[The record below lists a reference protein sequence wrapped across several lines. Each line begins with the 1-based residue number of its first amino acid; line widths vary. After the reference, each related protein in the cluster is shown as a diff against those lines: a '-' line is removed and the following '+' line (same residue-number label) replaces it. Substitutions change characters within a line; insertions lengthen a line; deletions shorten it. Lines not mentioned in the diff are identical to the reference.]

1 MKFIPL
7 KTKIKYLNK
16 IYLFQG
22 CLFLVAA
29 VNIEIGNRYEIVCW
43 NSLEDIWS
51 FLGYSRINYFE
62 WLEEKGVIF
71 YDNTQENLTKLK
83 LRTY

>member
-22 CLFLVAA
+22 CLCLVAA
-29 VNIEIGNRYEIVCW
+29 VDTGLDNRYEIVCW
-43 NSLEDIWS
+43 NSLEYCWS
-51 FLGYSRINYFE
+51 LLGYSRANYFE
-62 WLEEKGVIF
+62 WLEEKDIII
-71 YDNTQENLTKLK
+71 LK
-83 LRTY
+83 NKKKFKKK

>member
-7 KTKIKYLNK
+7 KDKIKYLNK
-16 IYLFQG
+16 IYLYQG

-29 VNIEIGNRYEIVCW
+29 VNIEIDNRYEIVCW
-43 NSLEDIWS
+43 NSSEDYWNL
-51 FLGYSRINYFE
+51 LGYSRGTYFE

-83 LRTY
+83 LIL

>member
-16 IYLFQG
+16 IYLYQG
-22 CLFLVAA
+22 CLFFVAA
-29 VNIEIGNRYEIVCW
+29 VSIEIDNRYEIVCW
-43 NSLEDIWS
+43 NSSEDYWNFS
-51 FLGYSRINYFE
+51 EYSRETYLE

-71 YDNTQENLTKLK
+71 YDNTQENFKKLK
-83 LRTY
+83 LIL

>member
-16 IYLFQG
+16 IYIYEG
-22 CLFLVAA
+22 CLCLVAA
-29 VNIEIGNRYEIVCW
+29 VNTGMYNRYEIVCW
-43 NSLEDIWS
+43 NSSEDYWN
-51 FLGYSRINYFE
+51 FLGYSRETYFE

-71 YDNTQENLTKLK
+71 HDNTKENLTKLK
-83 LRTY
+83 LIL

>member
-16 IYLFQG
+16 IYLYQG
-22 CLFLVAA
+22 CLFLVAT
-29 VNIEIGNRYEIVCW
+29 VNTGMDNRYEIVCW
-43 NSLEDIWS
+43 YPSEYCWN
-51 FLGYSRINYFE
+51 FLGYSRENYFE
-62 WLEEKGVIF
+62 WLEERGVIF

-83 LRTY
+83 LIL

>member
-16 IYLFQG
+16 IYLYQG

-29 VNIEIGNRYEIVCW
+29 VNIEIDNRYEIVCW
-43 NSLEDIWS
+43 NPSEDCWN
-51 FLGYSRINYFE
+51 FLGYSRANYFE
-62 WLEEKGVIF
+62 WLEEKGIIF
-71 YDNTQENLTKLK
+71 YNNTQENLTKLK
-83 LRTY
+83 LRT

>member
-22 CLFLVAA
+22 CLYLVAA
-29 VNIEIGNRYEIVCW
+29 VNTGMDNRYEIVCW
-43 NSLEDIWS
+43 NSLEDVWS
-51 FLGYSRINYFE
+51 LLGYSRANYFE
-62 WLEEKGVIF
+62 WLEGKGIIF

-83 LRTY
+83 LIL

>member
-22 CLFLVAA
+22 CLYLVAA
-29 VNIEIGNRYEIVCW
+29 AHEDMNGIKYEIVCW
-43 NSLEDIWS
+43 NPSEYCWNL
-51 FLGYSRINYFE
+51 LGYSRANYFE
-62 WLEEKGVIF
+62 WLEGKDIIF

-83 LRTY
+83 LRT

>member
-22 CLFLVAA
+22 CLYLVAA
-29 VNIEIGNRYEIVCW
+29 VNTGMDNRYEIVCW
-43 NSLEDIWS
+43 NSLEDVWS
-51 FLGYSRINYFE
+51 LLGYSRANYFE
-62 WLEEKGVIF
+62 WLEKKGIIF

-83 LRTY
+83 LRT

>member
-16 IYLFQG
+16 IYIYEGRL
-22 CLFLVAA
+22 CLVVA
-29 VNIEIGNRYEIVCW
+29 VNTGMDNRYEIVCW
-43 NSLEDIWS
+43 NSLEDFWS
-51 FLGYSRINYFE
+51 FLGYSRANYFE

-83 LRTY
+83 LIL

>member
-16 IYLFQG
+16 IYLYQG

-29 VNIEIGNRYEIVCW
+29 VNTGMDNRYEIVCW
-43 NSLEDIWS
+43 DSSEDCWN
-51 FLGYSRINYFE
+51 FLGYSRENYFE

-83 LRTY
+83 LIL

>member
-22 CLFLVAA
+22 CLCLVAA
-29 VNIEIGNRYEIVCW
+29 VDTGLDNRYEIVCW
-43 NSLEDIWS
+43 NSLEDVWS
-51 FLGYSRINYFE
+51 LLGYSRANYFE
-62 WLEEKGVIF
+62 WLEKKGIIF

-83 LRTY
+83 LRT

>member
-22 CLFLVAA
+22 CLCLVAA
-29 VNIEIGNRYEIVCW
+29 VDKDMDDLRYVITCW
-43 NSLEDIWS
+43 NPSEDCWNL
-51 FLGYSRINYFE
+51 LGYSRTNYFE
-62 WLEEKGVIF
+62 CIEEKGVIF
-71 YDNTQENLTKLK
+71 HDNTQENLIKLK
-83 LRTY
+83 LIL

>member
-16 IYLFQG
+16 IYLYQG

-29 VNIEIGNRYEIVCW
+29 VNTGMDNRYEIVCW
-43 NSLEDIWS
+43 DPSEYCWN
-51 FLGYSRINYFE
+51 FLGYSRENYFE
-62 WLEEKGVIF
+62 WLEKKGVIF
-71 YDNTQENLTKLK
+71 YDNTQENLIKLK
-83 LRTY
+83 LIL

>member
-16 IYLFQG
+16 IYIYEE
-22 CLFLVAA
+22 CLCLVAA
-29 VNIEIGNRYEIVCW
+29 VNTGMDNRYEIVCW
-43 NSLEDIWS
+43 NSLEYCWN
-51 FLGYSRINYFE
+51 FLGYSRGNYFE

-71 YDNTQENLTKLK
+71 HDNTQENLIKLK
-83 LRTY
+83 LIL

>member
-16 IYLFQG
+16 IYIYEG
-22 CLFLVAA
+22 CLCLVAA
-29 VNIEIGNRYEIVCW
+29 VNTIDDRYEIVRWNPSEYCW
-43 NSLEDIWS
+43 N
-51 FLGYSRINYFE
+51 FLGYSRENYFE

-83 LRTY
+83 LIL

>member
-22 CLFLVAA
+22 CLCLVAA
-29 VNIEIGNRYEIVCW
+29 VDKDMDDLRYVIVCW
-43 NSLEDIWS
+43 DLSKYRWN
-51 FLGYSRINYFE
+51 FLGYSRENYFE
-62 WLEEKGVIF
+62 WLEKKGIIF
-71 YDNTQENLTKLK
+71 HDNTQENLTKLK
-83 LRTY
+83 LRT

>member
-7 KTKIKYLNK
+7 KAKVKYLNK

-22 CLFLVAA
+22 CLCFISA
-29 VNIEIGNRYEIVCW
+29 VNIKIDNRYEILCW
-43 NSLEDIWS
+43 NSLEDCWN
-51 FLGYSRINYFE
+51 FLGYSRTNYFE
-62 WLEEKGVIF
+62 WLEEKGMIF

-83 LRTY
+83 LIL

>member
-22 CLFLVAA
+22 CLCLVAA
-29 VNIEIGNRYEIVCW
+29 VNTGIGNRYEIVCW
-43 NSLEDIWS
+43 NSLEDVWS
-51 FLGYSRINYFE
+51 FLGYSRTNYFE

-71 YDNTQENLTKLK
+71 HDNTQENLTKLK
-83 LRTY
+83 LRT

>member
-22 CLFLVAA
+22 CLCLVAA
-29 VNIEIGNRYEIVCW
+29 VDKDMDDLRYVIVCW
-43 NSLEDIWS
+43 NSSEDCWN
-51 FLGYSRINYFE
+51 FLGYSRANYFK
-62 WLEEKGVIF
+62 WIEEKGVIF
-71 YDNTQENLTKLK
+71 HDNTQENLIKLK
-83 LRTY
+83 LIL